1 MSSQLLLGPHLTP
14 RNVLFQMGWR
24 ARIAR
29 LSEWN
34 PGRLKRRGTSLLAVW
49 RSFPVPRC
57 CMTILTESQAQ
68 WLPTPAY
75 LLRLNMPVSCWLSM
89 LSSCWICLAGPC
101 LSSLC
106 SICIICIICICLAVS
121 AVSCCIYLAVPCL
134 ASICIRQKLGALLPQ
149 TLSTSSLSACVSPC
163 VFEPPSANKQRP
175 RNQNHQTQGW
185 RFWKDVSKPGH
196 SAGCL
201 LS

>member
-1 MSSQLLLGPHLTP
+1 MLYDD
-14 RNVLFQMGWR
+14 
-24 ARIAR
+24 
-29 LSEWN
+29 
-34 PGRLKRRGTSLLAVW
+34 
-49 RSFPVPRC
+49 PVPRC

-89 LSSCWICLAGPC
+89 LSSCCICLAGPC

-106 SICIICIICICLAVS
+106 IVCFMCIICICLAVS

-134 ASICIRQKLGALLPQ
+134 ASICTGQKLGALLPQ

-175 RNQNHQTQGW
+175 RKTESSNPRLTFLKSCVQAWPSGW
-185 RFWKDVSKPGH
+185 VPVILVVIINEDLTKV
-196 SAGCL
+196 
-201 LS
+201 